1 VIRRLQLLGLAIVL
15 AVAAF
20 STGYP
25 FLFFLVYLGLLI
37 GGGSYILTRLGLTDL
52 EAGYAVSQLTGHVGD
67 RLRITYTVRNTG
79 RLPKPWLEVHNPTS
93 LPSGL
98 PGRALSL
105 GARGERS
112 WLVRTLLDKRGH
124 FRIDPLQVRT
134 GDPFGFF
141 EASAGVG
148 HGITLVVYPRIDPLP
163 FWRLPPAS
171 IEGAHA
177 SPERTLQT
185 TPLATTVRPY
195 APGDSMNRIHWRTTA
210 RSGEIFVKEF
220 DLEQTTD
227 VWLYLDL
234 DAELEAGE
242 GDDSTTEVAVRVAAS
257 IADKALAENRA
268 VGLTVSGHRTTVIPA
283 DRGARQRLKILQL
296 LAAVES
302 DGSTPLDEV
311 LVTGI
316 GRLRRGMTAVVV
328 TATQDPAFI
337 RPLATLRS
345 RGVGVVV
352 IMLDQAQFDPPA
364 DHEEAEALRQH
375 SRALRHTLAEYEL
388 PTYVAGPGRP
398 LGEVLAR

>member
-37 GGGSYILTRLGLTDL
+37 GGGSYVLTRMGLADL

-67 RLRITYTVRNTG
+67 RLRITYTIRNTG
-79 RLPKPWLEVHNPTS
+79 RLPKPWLEVHNPTN
-93 LPSGL
+93 LPNGL

-105 GARGERS
+105 GSRGERS
-112 WLVRTLLDKRGH
+112 WLVRALLEKRGH

-148 HGITLVVYPRIDPLP
+148 HGITLVVYPKIDPLP
-163 FWRLPPAS
+163 FFRLPPAS

-195 APGDSMNRIHWRTTA
+195 APGDSMNRIHWGTTA
-210 RSGEIFVKEF
+210 RTGEIFVKEF

-227 VWLYLDL
+227 VWLFLDL
-234 DAELEAGE
+234 DSELEAGI
-242 GDDSTTEVAVRVAAS
+242 GDNSSTEVAVRAAAS
-257 IADKALAENRA
+257 IADKAIAENRA

-283 DRGARQRLKILQL
+283 DRGARQRLKIMQL
-296 LAAVES
+296 LAAVEA

-316 GRLRRGMTAVVV
+316 SRLRRGMTAVVI
-328 TATQDPAFI
+328 TPTLDPAFI
-337 RPLATLRS
+337 RPLTTLRG
-345 RGVGVVV
+345 RGVGVLGIV
-352 IMLDQAQFDPPA
+352 LDRAQFDLPG
-364 DHEEAEALRQH
+364 DHAEAEELRQH
-375 SRALRHTLAEYEL
+375 SRALRHALAEYEL
-388 PTYVAGPGRP
+388 PTYVVGPGRP

>member
-1 VIRRLQLLGLAIVL
+1 MIRRLQFLGLAIVL

-37 GGGSYILTRLGLTDL
+37 GGGSYIITRLGLADL
-52 EAGYAVSQLTGHVGD
+52 EAGYAVSELTGHVGD

-93 LPSGL
+93 LPGGL
-98 PGRALSL
+98 AGRALSL
-105 GARGERS
+105 GGRGEQS
-112 WLVRTLLDKRGH
+112 WMVRTLLDRRGH

-163 FWRLPPAS
+163 LWRLPPAS
-171 IEGAHA
+171 IDGSHA

-227 VWLYLDL
+227 VWLFLDL
-234 DAELEAGE
+234 DAELEVGV
-242 GDDSTTEVAVRVAAS
+242 GDDSSTEVAVRAAAS

-283 DRGARQRLKILQL
+283 DRGPRQRLKILQL
-296 LAAVES
+296 LAAVEA

-316 GRLRRGMTAVVV
+316 SRLRRGMTAVVI
-328 TATQDPAFI
+328 TPTQDPSFI
-337 RPLATLRS
+337 RALAALRS
-345 RGVGVVV
+345 RGVGVVAV
-352 IMLDQAQFDPPA
+352 VLDQTLFGPPA
-364 DHEEAEALRQH
+364 VGEAAEELRQH
-375 SRALRHTLAEYEL
+375 SRALRHALAEYEL
-388 PTYVAGPGRP
+388 PTYVIGPGRP

>member
-37 GGGSYILTRLGLTDL
+37 GGGSYVLTRMGLADL

-67 RLRITYTVRNTG
+67 RLRITYTIRNTG
-79 RLPKPWLEVHNPTS
+79 RLPKPWLEVHNPTN
-93 LPSGL
+93 LPNGL

-105 GARGERS
+105 GSRGERS
-112 WLVRTLLDKRGH
+112 WLVRALLEKRGH

-148 HGITLVVYPRIDPLP
+148 HGITLVVYPKIDPLP
-163 FWRLPPAS
+163 FFRLPPAS

-195 APGDSMNRIHWRTTA
+195 APGDSMNRIHWGTTA
-210 RSGEIFVKEF
+210 RTGEIFVKEF

-227 VWLYLDL
+227 VWLFLDL
-234 DAELEAGE
+234 DSELEAGI
-242 GDDSTTEVAVRVAAS
+242 GDNSSTEVAVRAAAS
-257 IADKALAENRA
+257 IADKAIAENRA

-283 DRGARQRLKILQL
+283 DRGARQRL
-296 LAAVES
+296 AAVEA

-316 GRLRRGMTAVVV
+316 SRLRRGMTAVVI
-328 TATQDPAFI
+328 TPTLDPAFI
-337 RPLATLRS
+337 RPLTTLRG
-345 RGVGVVV
+345 RGVGVLGIV
-352 IMLDQAQFDPPA
+352 LDRAQFDLPG
-364 DHEEAEALRQH
+364 DHAEAEELRQH
-375 SRALRHTLAEYEL
+375 SRALRHALAEYEL
-388 PTYVAGPGRP
+388 PTYVVGPGRP